1 MSEFTE
7 NYRTR
12 IEQLTL
18 YAIGLMEGRNGKEI
32 LEKYKILETKFL
44 PGDIL
49 ALFDILFE
57 RNYKLED
64 IKTAS
69 NKLFNILFK
78 TLSEYKRNDYKRNSI
93 LHLLAKDNSGIK
105 KHLTAIRK
113 DIRLINKLFDQV
125 TLSRLKED
133 IKKIEKFT
141 GHYVVMENVVFPE
154 IERNWNNHQ
163 CLKLMWSFHDD
174 IRKNIK
180 NTLEI
185 LEAEPFDLKLFNQ
198 TVSKV
203 YFTISTIIFREEHVL
218 FPILAE
224 TLNEDLFNKMANQLH
239 EFELLFADVQ
249 KALKKQKVTFRSAG
263 ILIHKNL
270 VSLSAG
276 ELTPDQ
282 VELIFNHLPVDVTYV
297 DENNRV
303 KYFSTPSHRI
313 FPRTTG
319 IIGRRVQDCH
329 PHESV
334 DVVNRI
340 VESFRSGEKD
350 DATFWIR
357 MGGNFILIRYFAVRD
372 KDGIYKGVLEVSQ
385 NISGIQEIT
394 GERRLLDW

>member
-7 NYRTR
+7 NYKIRA
-12 IEQLTL
+12 EQLGL
-18 YAIGLMEGRNGKEI
+18 YTMGLIEGRNGTEL

-49 ALFDILFE
+49 AHFDMLFE
-57 RNYKLED
+57 KNYKLED

-78 TLSEYKRNDYKRNSI
+78 TLSEYKRTDYIRNSV
-93 LHLLAKDNSGIK
+93 LHLLTKDNAGIK
-105 KHLTAIRK
+105 KHLAAARKNIKLVNAQISDEILSALSEDLKQVERFTA
-113 DIRLINKLFDQV
+113 
-125 TLSRLKED
+125 
-133 IKKIEKFT
+133 
-141 GHYVVMENVVFPE
+141 HYVVMENVVFPE
-154 IERNWNNHQ
+154 IERNWENHQ

-174 IRKNIK
+174 IRRNIK
-180 NTLEI
+180 KTLEI
-185 LEAEPFDLKLFNQ
+185 LGKRPFDLKLFNE

-203 YFTISTIIFREEHVL
+203 YFNISTIVFREEHVL
-218 FPILAE
+218 FPILFESFNA
-224 TLNEDLFNKMANQLH
+224 DLFRKMELQLQD
-239 EFELLFADVQ
+239 FDLVYTDVQ
-249 KALKKQKVTFRSAG
+249 QAVKQHRISNKKASVHNRN
-263 ILIHKNL
+263 NL
-270 VSLSAG
+270 VSLSTG

-282 VELIFNHLPVDVTYV
+282 IELIFNHLPVDITYV

-303 KYFSTPSHRI
+303 KYFSTPKHRI

-334 DVVNRI
+334 NVVEKI

-350 DATFWIR
+350 EASFWIR
-357 MGGNFILIRYFAVRD
+357 MGKKFILIIYYAIRD
-372 KDGIYKGVLEVSQ
+372 NDGNYKGVLEVSQ
-385 NISGIQEIT
+385 EISGIQEIK